1 MTERRSFPGIS
12 PRAYEHPADRAALVA
27 LRRVPGFDTVEW
39 LVIDDGSTDRTVAV
53 ARAHGVDHVVRLP
66 VNRGLAAAFLAGLD
80 ACVKLGADVV
90 VNTDGDNQYDGRD
103 VGKLVAPIVEG
114 RAEMVVGDREV
125 ERIPHFSRTKV
136 ALQKIGSWVVQR
148 ASTTDVADAPS
159 GFRAFTRELAQ
170 RTVLNNRFSYTLET
184 IIQAGVAGRAL
195 TSVPIRT
202 NPKTRPSRLFKSIPS
217 YLKKSVSIIVRIY
230 TMHRP
235 LRAFFWVSAPF
246 FLLALGLVTRWVFF
260 FLTTA
265 GPTGH
270 VQSLILAAIASI
282 VGVQMLLFGLLGDL
296 LATNRR
302 LGEETLYR
310 VRELERVLVHG
321 GEPVSPAS
329 DDARAPGEAGGAEP
343 RVAAVSADP
352 P

>member
-1 MTERRSFPGIS
+1 MKVIIQIPCFNEAETLPRVLADLPRELPGVD
-12 PRAYEHPADRAALVA
+12 A
-27 LRRVPGFDTVEW
+27 VEW
-39 LVIDDGSTDRTVAV
+39 LIIDDGSTDETIRV

-80 ACVKLGADVV
+80 ACIKLGADVI

-103 VGKLVAPIVEG
+103 VDKLVAPIVEG

-125 ERIPHFSRTKV
+125 DRIPHFSKTKV
-136 ALQKIGSWVVQR
+136 ALQKIGSWVIRR
-148 ASTTDVADAPS
+148 ASATDVADAPS

-170 RTVLNNRFSYTLET
+170 RTLLNNRFSYTLET

-202 NPKTRPSRLFKSIPS
+202 NPKTRPSRLFRSIPA
-217 YLKKSVSIIVRIY
+217 YLSKSVSIIVRIY

-235 LRAFFWVSAPF
+235 LRAFFWLSLPF
-246 FLLALGLVTRWVFF
+246 FLVGVGLVGRWLIIYVS
-260 FLTTA
+260 TP

-270 VQSLILAAIASI
+270 VQSLIAGAIASI
-282 VGVQMLLFGLLGDL
+282 VGVQILLFGLLGDL

-310 VRELERVLVHG
+310 VRELERVLLHG
-321 GEPVSPAS
+321 GEPVPPAS
-329 DDARAPGEAGGAEP
+329 AEEVDPARAS
-343 RVAAVSADP
+343 VTP
-352 P
+352 PPPE